1 MNPITSILFLT
12 IINSMLLLWVL
23 GVVIDI
29 KYKDI
34 KKDKHDKM
42 V

>member
-1 MNPITSILFLT
+1 MNPISSILLLT
-12 IINSMLLLWVL
+12 ACNSLLLLWVL
-23 GVVIDI
+23 SVVIDI

-34 KKDKHDKM
+34 KKDEHDKM

>member
-1 MNPITSILFLT
+1 MNSILLLT
-12 IINSMLLLWVL
+12 TINSILLLWIL
-23 GVVIDI
+23 SIVIDI

>member
-1 MNPITSILFLT
+1 MNPITGILLLT
-12 IINSMLLLWVL
+12 AINLLLLLWIL
-23 GVVIDI
+23 SVVIDI

-34 KKDKHDKM
+34 KKDKDDKM